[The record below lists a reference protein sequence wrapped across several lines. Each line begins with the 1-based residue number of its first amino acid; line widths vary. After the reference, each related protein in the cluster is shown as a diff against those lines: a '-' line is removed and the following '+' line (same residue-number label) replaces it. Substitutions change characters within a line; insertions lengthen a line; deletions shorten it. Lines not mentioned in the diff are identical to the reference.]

1 MTTVQKI
8 NKEIQDLPESVQEK
22 VLAYIEGFRKEKD
35 DDDNWL
41 GFSLSQAM
49 KDMEND
55 EVNYDENDLKEK
67 WD

>member
-22 VLAYIEGFRKEKD
+22 VLAYIEGFRQEKD

-49 KDMEND
+49 KDMENYK
-55 EVNYDENDLKEK
+55 VNYDENDLTEK
-67 WD
+67 WE

>member
-22 VLAYIEGFRKEKD
+22 VLAYIEVFRREKD

-49 KDMEND
+49 KDMDND

>member
-22 VLAYIEGFRKEKD
+22 VLVYIEELRKEKGD
-35 DDDNWL
+35 DDKWL
-41 GFSLSQAM
+41 DFSLSQAM
-49 KDMEND
+49 KGFEND